1 MLGILLQE
9 SLELAYVSITI
20 VCKCMKGVYYTI
32 FVKHKPLSIELKEL
46 KNKIYELEKRLD
58 H

>member
-20 VCKCMKGVYYTI
+20 ICKCMKGVYTI
-32 FVKHKPLSIELKEL
+32 FVKQKPLSIELKEL
-46 KNKIYELEKRLD
+46 KNKIYELEKRLER
-58 H
+58 